1 MTSAASSSV
10 SFMGAPLPAYCGQ
23 EAGSPKSEGRKTDP
37 FYPLHAFMPHSIVLS
52 LHRKAER
59 CHTSER
65 SRFNH
70 HRHTD
75 LVCDWRVNVYVRFWR
90 LDADDQRVSRLLF
103 PRPEK
108 RRSEEHTSELQSLM
122 SISYAVL
129 RLKKTQI

>member
-52 LHRKAER
+52 LPRKAER
-59 CHTSER
+59 CHTSDR

-70 HRHTD
+70 PRPTD
-75 LVCDWRVNVYVRFWR
+75 LVCNWR
-90 LDADDQRVSRLLF
+90 LNFTVRHWTSRV
-103 PRPEK
+103 
-108 RRSEEHTSELQSLM
+108 M
-122 SISYAVL
+122 G
-129 RLKKTQI
+129 KTVQVH